1 MSKIERSDVK
11 TSENIDIEH
20 KISLRGLPVLPLFLK
35 NNRVDP
41 DIEEENE

>member
-11 TSENIDIEH
+11 TSENIDIER
-20 KISLRGLPVLPLFLK
+20 KISLRVLPVLPLFFE

-41 DIEEENE
+41 DID